1 MMDLMMFPVTLLFIA
16 DGESL
21 RFLTQLFEE
30 HARVMQ
36 ATAYHILGSHPDAQD
51 AVSQAFVQLHKNI
64 SAIRQIPCNKLRPY
78 LASTIRNVSI
88 TMLQRRQRERGR
100 GGPMTEELEDRLA
113 HPGEGTEDLA
123 LAGITAEAVIAAI
136 GRLPEDKAD
145 IIRMSALDGLSDK
158 EIAAMLGITPGGAR
172 SRLSRA
178 RAQLKELI
186 KGEGHE
192 EDEPSADKG

>member
-1 MMDLMMFPVTLLFIA
+1 MDLMMFPVILLFIA

-21 RFLTQLFEE
+21 RLLTRLYEE
-30 HARVMQ
+30 HAKTMKAV
-36 ATAYHILGSHPDAQD
+36 AYQILGNHPDAED
-51 AVSQAFVQLHKNI
+51 AVSQAFVQLHRNI
-64 SAIRQIPCNKLRPY
+64 DAIKGIPCNKLRPY
-78 LASTIRNVSI
+78 LVSTIRNVSI

-158 EIAAMLGITPGGAR
+158 EIAAVLGITPGGAR
-172 SRLSRA
+172 SKLSRA

-192 EDEPSADKG
+192 EDETSADKG

>member
-1 MMDLMMFPVTLLFIA
+1 MMDLMMFPVILLFIA

-36 ATAYHILGSHPDAQD
+36 ATAYHILGSQHDAQD

-78 LASTIRNVSI
+78 LVSTVKNVSI
-88 TMLQRRQRERGR
+88 TMLNKRQKELGR
-100 GGPMTEELEDRLA
+100 TRPMTEELEDTLR
-113 HPGEGTEDLA
+113 HPGEETDDLA
-123 LAGITAEAVIAAI
+123 LAGMTAEYLIEAI
-136 GRLPEDKAD
+136 GRLPDDKAE

-158 EIAAMLGITPGGAR
+158 QIAGMLGITPGSAR

-178 RAQLKELI
+178 RAQLKAMLL
-186 KGEGHE
+186 GEVYE
-192 EDEPSADKG
+192 ED